1 MKGEKMKKFRALSC
15 FILAL
20 CLVFY
25 AIPRLPTQGIS
36 ELATGFS
43 VIWTL
48 FALIVIGA
56 NLLFVLGVDQT
67 GLEKRVRPASIR
79 RNMVKRTAPINQ
91 KRRMSL

>member
-1 MKGEKMKKFRALSC
+1 MKKFRALSC

-48 FALIVIGA
+48 FALLVIGS
-56 NLLFVLGVDQT
+56 NLLYVLGVDQS
-67 GLEKRVRPASIR
+67 GLEKRVRLASLR
-79 RNMVKRTAPINQ
+79 RNMVKRTAPVTK
-91 KRRMSL
+91 KRRMPI